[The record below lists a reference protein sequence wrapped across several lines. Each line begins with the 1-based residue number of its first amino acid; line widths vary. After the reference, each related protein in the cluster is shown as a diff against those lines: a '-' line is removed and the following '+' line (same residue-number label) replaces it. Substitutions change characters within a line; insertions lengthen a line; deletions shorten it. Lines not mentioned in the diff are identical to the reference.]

1 MGYLEFSCENIEI
14 AAKPQE
20 LIEGSFFIHAS
31 DRYAEGEIYSSDTRI
46 RVPENRFK
54 GQDFEV
60 QYFFDLSNAEAG
72 DTVSGELSIISNYGE
87 YAIPYAVSVQKPFLQ
102 SSLGGIKNLF
112 HFTNLAKAEWTE
124 AVELFYR
131 PEFITIL
138 NKNDKNARLSYM
150 GLSRIHGN
158 QQNVDEFLVE
168 VNKKAPVTYS
178 FDTESIM
185 LEEIQLNTWRSIKIT
200 CDSWGYTYLRVY
212 SDGDFIKP
220 SFEFLDDSSFDNNI
234 CDFKVEIDA
243 TLLHKGLNSGR
254 IVFASAS
261 RDYIIPVSIMME
273 KTSERH
279 DIERQKKQIQLS
291 LTRHYIDMRYGKYSH
306 ETLIGEITHD
316 IEALRDLDEDNP
328 LTGLLQVQLL
338 IEKERFNEAKWL
350 LDNVRQSAYEAGR
363 ESVEYCYYLYL
374 TTLYNRDEDYIQE
387 VLGIIENAYAN
398 NLAQW
403 KIAWFLM
410 DLDENFARRSE
421 YKWQFMETLFKA
433 GCASPVIMCEAML
446 LLRDN
451 PTFLLKLDAFEENVL
466 WHGARNGV
474 LDANLIEQLQ
484 YIAARKKEYS
494 PLLYRILCEAYD
506 LGKSPQTVAA
516 ICSLLIMGDKKGA
529 EYFGWYALG
538 VEYSVRVT
546 KLYEYYMMSLELD
559 KYGEIMDKDIEIPRM
574 VLMYFAYQS
583 TLDYELNAFLYAY
596 VIKNADKYPDL
607 EQSYRIAIER
617 FVLDSIKAGRINE
630 NIAYL
635 YQNVVT
641 PHMVADDMAY
651 AFTPLLFM
659 HRLYIDSER
668 VKSVAVIHE
677 KLSGESAYPVIN
689 NVCMLPIYGSEYK
702 LFLQDGEGRRFTQ
715 SISYENKQLM
725 NTDKLVSYVSRHLEG
740 RLSFDIYL
748 CELDKNYIAITE
760 DNFQRFKS
768 LAESEQVM
776 EDFKKDIRTKLMRFY
791 YDNDRIGELD
801 AFLEDIEAGAMQ
813 AQERAEVIR
822 YFVSRGMFEKAYSWI
837 RQYGFAQ
844 VNIKTLARLVSKRI
858 VMREFDYEEFLVAAA
873 YYVYKNMRYDENIL
887 CYLMRHYCGRLSEL
901 KGLWRAAVEL
911 ELDTRDIM
919 YRMLMQIDY
928 TGVSFQDRDAILLAY
943 TEYDGYDAELA
954 DRLFKSAAY
963 EYFVYDAI
971 VDDGIFDRLYEAY
984 ASGAAVDK
992 VYKLAILKRAA
1003 ESEQYLQR
1011 LDIRALRAITAEL
1024 LREDRYFPF
1033 YAKLAD
1039 TVPELHYFRNAIFV
1053 EYKSAQGSRV
1063 HIHFAYDG
1071 AGGDSGD
1078 AEKGDKP
1085 AESYEVQEMR
1095 EMYDGIYVSIF
1106 QLFHGEALQYYITE
1120 SFTNADGEQ
1129 GEHITQSDT
1138 LLGDAQDDAGG
1149 YSRFAVLN
1157 DIMVSA
1163 EMQDAATAE
1172 RLTEEY
1178 LYQDFCA
1185 RELFKVLN

>member
-1 MGYLEFSCENIEI
+1 MGYLEFSCENIEV
-14 AAKPQE
+14 AAKPEE
-20 LIEGSFFIHAS
+20 LIEGSFAIHAS

-54 GQDFEV
+54 GQNCEV
-60 QYFFDLSNAEAG
+60 RYFFDLSNAEEG
-72 DTVSGELSIISNYGE
+72 DVISGELSIISNYGE
-87 YAIPYAVSVQKPFLQ
+87 YVIPYIASVQKSLLQ

-112 HFTNLAKAEWTE
+112 HFTNLARANWDE

-131 PEFITIL
+131 PEFITVL
-138 NKNDKNARLSYM
+138 NKNDKNARLSYI
-150 GLSRIHGN
+150 GLSRSIGN

-168 VNKKAPVTYS
+168 ANKKAPVSYS
-178 FDTESIM
+178 FDTDGIM
-185 LEEIQLNTWRSIKIT
+185 LEEIQINTWHSIKIT
-200 CDSWGYTYLRVY
+200 RDSWGYTYLRVY
-212 SDGDFIKP
+212 SEGDFIKL
-220 SFEFLDDSSFDNNI
+220 SCEFLDDASFENNI
-234 CDFKVEIDA
+234 CDFKIEIDA

-254 IVFASAS
+254 IVFESAG
-261 RDYIIPVSIMME
+261 RDYVIPVSIMME

-291 LTRHYIDMRYGKYSH
+291 LMQHYIDMRYGKRSH
-306 ETLIGEITHD
+306 ELLIKEITRD
-316 IEALRDLDEDNP
+316 MEMLRDIDEDNP
-328 LTGLLQVQLL
+328 LTELLQVQLL

-350 LDNVRQSAYEAGR
+350 LDNVQQSAYEAGR

-398 NLAQW
+398 NPTQW
-403 KIAWFLM
+403 KIAWFLL
-410 DLDENFARRSE
+410 DLDESFSRHSE
-421 YKWQFMETLFKA
+421 YKWQFIEKLFKS
-433 GCASPVIMCEAML
+433 GCSSPLIMCEAML
-446 LLRDN
+446 LLRDT

-466 WHGARNGV
+466 WHGAKNCV
-474 LDANLIEQLQ
+474 LDADLIEQLQ
-484 YIAARKKEYS
+484 YIAARKREYS
-494 PLLYRILCEAYD
+494 PLLYRILCEAYE

-516 ICSLLIMGDKKGA
+516 ICNLLIMGDKKGA

-559 KYGEIMDKDIEIPRM
+559 KYGEIRDKDIEIPRM

-596 VIKNADKYPDL
+596 VIKNADRYPDL

-659 HRLYIDSER
+659 HRIYIDNTRIE
-668 VKSVAVIHE
+668 SVAVIHE
-677 KLSGESAYPVIN
+677 KLNGESTYPVIN

-702 LFLQDGEGRRFTQ
+702 LFLQDSEGRRFTK

-725 NTDKLVSYVSRHLEG
+725 DTGRLVSYVSRHLEG

-748 CELDKNYIAITE
+748 CEIDKNYITITE
-760 DNFQRFKS
+760 ENFRRFKS

-776 EDFKKDIRTKLMRFY
+776 EDFKKEIRTKLMRFY

-837 RQYGFAQ
+837 RQYGFAH
-844 VNIKTLARLVSKRI
+844 VNTKTLARLVSKRI
-858 VMREFDYEEFLVAAA
+858 VMKNFDYEEFLVSVA

-887 CYLMRHYCGRLSEL
+887 CYLMRHYCGKVSEL
-901 KGLWRAAVEL
+901 KGLWHAAMEL
-911 ELDTRDIM
+911 ELDTGEIM
-919 YRMLMQIDY
+919 YRILRQIDY
-928 TGVSFQDRDAILLAY
+928 TGVNFQDRDAILLSY
-943 TEYDGYDAELA
+943 TEYDDYDTELV
-954 DRLFKSAAY
+954 DRLLRSAAY

-971 VDDGIFDRLYEAY
+971 VDEGIFDRLYEAY
-984 ASGAAVDK
+984 VSGATVDK
-992 VYKLAILKRAA
+992 VYKLAILKHAA
-1003 ESEQYLQR
+1003 ESEQYLQA
-1011 LDIRALRAITAEL
+1011 LDIQALRAIAVEL
-1024 LREDRYFPF
+1024 LHEERCFVF
-1033 YAKLAD
+1033 YARLAD
-1039 TVPELHYFRNAIFV
+1039 VVPELHYFKHSIFV
-1053 EYKSAQGSRV
+1053 EYKSEQGGRV
-1063 HIHFAYDG
+1063 YIHFAYDG
-1071 AGGDSGD
+1071 TDESREST
-1078 AEKGDKP
+1078 EKKDKP
-1085 AESYEVQEMR
+1085 VEEYEVQEMR
-1095 EMYDGIYVSIF
+1095 EMYDGIYVSVF
-1106 QLFHGEALQYYITE
+1106 SLFHGEALQYYITE
-1120 SFTNADGEQ
+1120 SFIDDAGEQ
-1129 GEHITQSDT
+1129 GERITQSDT
-1138 LLGDAQDDAGG
+1138 LFGDVQDGDDA

-1163 EMQDAATAE
+1163 GMQDVATAE